1 MKRPEDLCLRQ
12 VLEAASELSF
22 REASGMSPALTPFF
36 NGVVQSPA
44 PDLMPIDTPDRSAL
58 IGPGW
63 GRENAPGTAEVTGFL
78 PSKARLFS
86 SQPEAAT
93 RQLRVARFQAS
104 PSSRPGR
111 RSPQAP
117 VLSISFEHLRPAA
130 SPSRLT
136 A

>member
-1 MKRPEDLCLRQ
+1 LRRFSRCDQ
-12 VLEAASELSF
+12 PF

-36 NGVVQSPA
+36 NGIVQSPA